1 MIASGKRT
9 TPKMPTQH
17 RFAPLQEKCVD
28 RCALTGFT
36 GCTSLNW
43 TDTIGDTIHHSEIR
57 RMTKMIGYRRQPAL
71 PTGNR
76 NCNLHAWDSNGHM
89 LICQSLL
96 T

>member
-17 RFAPLQEKCVD
+17 RFAPLREKRVD
-28 RCALTGFT
+28 RRALTGFT
-36 GCTSLNW
+36 SLTGLNW
-43 TDTIGDTIHHSEIR
+43 TNTVGDAVDHSEIR

-76 NCNLHAWDSNGHM
+76 NCNLHARESNEHM